1 MSDEMLITKCL
12 NIEKNKRDRR
22 AASQVITIIL
32 PACDEEE
39 SIGSLVLL
47 SRLYA
52 DNVIV
57 VDDGSV
63 DRTAEVAKKAGA
75 NVIVHGD
82 RKGKREALKTG
93 FKAAS
98 DTGADIIVTMNSNWQ
113 HNPADILMLVEPI
126 IEGEAEMVTSS
137 RCLNGLNK
145 NASKYHHMDQTLQDT
160 TAQINSY
167 FKITDQYSGFRA
179 FSASLKNIF
188 RFDSQGITIE
198 SEMLADAGK
207 AGISIKEVE
216 ICGCHDFGGPVRD
229 PIKCI
234 FGFLKT
240 VVEDIETN
248 KLLYYNSVPGFALAT
263 CSFYMAFR
271 FLEAYFLGVG
281 SLRVGPMFLMSFL
294 AILGIYMTLRG
305 IIMHSLVGMGMQT
318 ESTQ

>member
-1 MSDEMLITKCL
+1 MP
-12 NIEKNKRDRR
+12 KNRLDRR
-22 AASQVITIIL
+22 ATSQIITIIL

-57 VDDGSV
+57 IDDGSI

-82 RKGKREALKTG
+82 RRGKREALKTG

-137 RCLNGLNK
+137 SCLNGLSK
-145 NASKYHHMDQTLQDT
+145 NTSIYRHMDQTLQDT

-167 FKITDQYSGFRA
+167 LKINDQYSGFRA

-188 RFDSQGITIE
+188 RFDSQDIAIE

-216 ICGCHDFGGPVRD
+216 ICGCHDFEGPVRD

-234 FGFLKT
+234 VGFLKT
-240 VVEDIETN
+240 VAEDIETN

-263 CSFYMAFR
+263 CSFYMAFK
-271 FLEAYFLGVG
+271 FLEAYFLGID

-305 IIMHSLVGMGMQT
+305 IIMYSLVGMGIQT
-318 ESTQ
+318 ESAQ

>member
-1 MSDEMLITKCL
+1 MSDEMIIKKCL
-12 NIEKNKRDRR
+12 NVQKDKRDRR
-22 AASQVITIIL
+22 TTSQVITIIL
-32 PACDEEE
+32 PTCDEEE

-93 FKAAS
+93 FNVAS
-98 DTGADIIVTMNSNWQ
+98 NIGSDIIVTMNSNWE

-137 RCLNGLNK
+137 HCLSGLSK
-145 NASKYHHMDQTLQDT
+145 KASIYRHIDHTLHDT
-160 TAQINSY
+160 TVQINSY
-167 FKITDQYSGFRA
+167 NKIPDQYSGFRA
-179 FSASLKNIF
+179 FSVSLKNIF
-188 RFDSQGITIE
+188 RFESQGTAIE
-198 SEMLADAGK
+198 SEMLEDAGK
-207 AGISIKEVE
+207 AGVSIKDVE
-216 ICGCHDFGGPVRD
+216 ICGCRNFESRVRD
-229 PIKCI
+229 PVKHIL
-234 FGFLKT
+234 GFLKK
-240 VVEDIETN
+240 VEKDVETN
-248 KLLYYNSVPGFALAT
+248 KFLYYNSVPGFALAT
-263 CSFYMAFR
+263 CSFYMAFK
-271 FLEAYFLGVG
+271 FLEAYFLGID
-281 SLRVGPMFLMSFL
+281 SLRVGPMFLMSLL

-318 ESTQ
+318 ESAQ

>member
-1 MSDEMLITKCL
+1 MSDEMLITKCF

-126 IEGEAEMVTSS
+126 IEGEAEMVTIS
-137 RCLNGLNK
+137 RCPNSLNK
-145 NASKYHHMDQTLQDT
+145 NSFIYRHIDQTLQDT
-160 TAQINSY
+160 TYKINSDL
-167 FKITDQYSGFRA
+167 KITDQYSGFSA

-188 RFDSQGITIE
+188 LFDSQDIAIE

-216 ICGCHDFGGPVRD
+216 ICGCHDFEGPVRD

-234 FGFLKT
+234 LGFLKT

-263 CSFYMAFR
+263 CSFYMAFK
-271 FLEAYFLGVG
+271 FLEAYFLGID
-281 SLRVGPMFLMSFL
+281 SFSVGPMFLMSFL

-305 IIMHSLVGMGMQT
+305 IIMHSLVGMGMEA
-318 ESTQ
+318 ESAQ